1 MILFSHQVNKV
12 SGNWRSSGNHHMG
25 IRDLQSRPSGQYLR
39 NSQIL
44 LFFNRKN
51 VLDGDNDRCPGYSN
65 MCRGYMVRKGRGAY
79 NERRQLWDSK
89 VTSKSHRS
97 A

>member
-1 MILFSHQVNKV
+1 MRITVYISSYIIWFASWDSNLAPTVWAVFEKFS
-12 SGNWRSSGNHHMG
+12 
-25 IRDLQSRPSGQYLR
+25 DTA
-39 NSQIL
+39 
-44 LFFNRKN
+44 FFNRKT